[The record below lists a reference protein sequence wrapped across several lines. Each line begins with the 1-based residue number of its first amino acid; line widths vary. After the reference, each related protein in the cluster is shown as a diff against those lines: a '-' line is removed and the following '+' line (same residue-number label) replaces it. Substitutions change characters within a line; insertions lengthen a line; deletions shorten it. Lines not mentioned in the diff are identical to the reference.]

1 MSSFLP
7 QYSTSSGD
15 AHGYNER
22 SGMST
27 NIYTNRYE
35 GANFRG
41 APTWGNTS
49 TLQDPSKMA
58 TRGFPPASSQPTQ
71 AIPNFAATR
80 DVQAQVSAPLAPT
93 QNLAQMT
100 SPYVRTQDLP
110 RQNAGTRGI
119 GDPVPGATYR
129 AREADVSTRAIDTMG
144 PMGRID
150 DTPTGPPSANKPRL
164 SFDQEQSAMAY
175 GKDSVSRRL
184 PETER
189 LRYHVPG
196 YMGFVRRQQ
205 FHHGQTYGATTR
217 TCILGYK
224 PDSTPAL

>member
-27 NIYTNRYE
+27 NMYTNRYE
-35 GANFRG
+35 GDSFRG
-41 APTWGNTS
+41 APTWGNTN
-49 TLQDPSKMA
+49 LKPSSRLA
-58 TRGFPPASSQPTQ
+58 TGGFPSSSYSQPEQ
-71 AIPNFAATR
+71 SIPNFSATR
-80 DVQAQVSAPLAPT
+80 DVQAQVTQPPQAT
-93 QNLAQMT
+93 QNLAEMT
-100 SPYVRTQDLP
+100 SPYVRTQTIP
-110 RQNAGTRGI
+110 KTNTRSLGGSQI
-119 GDPVPGATYR
+119 PGSTFR
-129 AREADVSTRAIDTMG
+129 ARDADISTRATDSLG
-144 PMGRID
+144 PMGSIY

-164 SFDQEQSAMAY
+164 SFDQEQGAMNY
-175 GKDSVSRRL
+175 GKGSVSRRL

-217 TCILGYK
+217 SCILGYK